1 VPIGWSVNANVALVS
16 GMSVHPDAEEAL
28 RRGLDGFKFFG
39 YSLGHFASFGAHAPT
54 LTDVWSRFLEIKD
67 TLPRDAGQGGI
78 GTPGQVREHLRRY
91 EQAGVDQMIFVQ
103 QSGHNKHEH
112 ICESLELFASAVMPE
127 FKTRERV
134 RAVEKQRALAPFI
147 AAALARKPKMAPIA
161 AKDIPTVEAFGRN
174 KPRAQFA
181 SDRDGSLAAPSFDPH
196 TERVTGS

>member
-1 VPIGWSVNANVALVS
+1 
-16 GMSVHPDAEEAL
+16 
-28 RRGLDGFKFFG
+28 
-39 YSLGHFASFGAHAPT
+39 

-67 TLPRDAGQGGI
+67 TLSRDAGQGGI
-78 GTPGQVREHLRRY
+78 GTPRQVREHLRRY

-196 TERVTGS
+196 AERVTGS